1 LALHANILKDMID
14 VSKVTIG
21 EALLLKHIF
30 NLTDAEAIAIF
41 LGGNECEDISA

>member
-1 LALHANILKDMID
+1 MHANILKDIID

-41 LGGNECEDISA
+41 LGGNKREDIPA